1 MEETVNNIHQ
11 ILTNIGYSLK
21 DFGREYRT
29 KPIYRDSDNDTV
41 LRIYKDTGFW
51 VDFKENI
58 SGDFA
63 TLIKMSLKLDTNEQ
77 AKTWLKQKN
86 FEVIPTQQD
95 KPQLKEKKIFDKEL
109 LLKLNKD
116 HNYWINR
123 GVNQETIELFNGGI
137 ASAGKMKNRYV
148 FPIFNSKK
156 EIVGFSGRDITN
168 TSKIKWKH
176 LGDKSSWCYPVNLN
190 IEAIKQQKQV
200 ILIESI
206 GDCLSLWQND
216 IRNTVVTFGL
226 EVSISILNFLLKIDP
241 NTIYISFNND
251 AQKNNAGNFAAEKAK
266 NKLLRYF
273 DEKQIKIALPN
284 KKDFG
289 EMNSEEINQWK
300 QNL

>member
-86 FEVIPTQQD
+86 FEVVPVQEN

-156 EIVGFSGRDITN
+156 EIVGFSGRDVTN

-176 LGDKSSWCYPVNLN
+176 LGDKSSWCYPV
-190 IEAIKQQKQV
+190 
-200 ILIESI
+200 
-206 GDCLSLWQND
+206 W
-216 IRNTVVTFGL
+216 
-226 EVSISILNFLLKIDP
+226 
-241 NTIYISFNND
+241 
-251 AQKNNAGNFAAEKAK
+251 
-266 NKLLRYF
+266 
-273 DEKQIKIALPN
+273 
-284 KKDFG
+284 
-289 EMNSEEINQWK
+289 
-300 QNL
+300 